1 MWFCLQL
8 LFQNLLILTASL
20 DTLSGVVIY
29 THEWGANSSQP
40 IHTQAFLRN
49 VYASSSESSPSTG
62 RVRAEVS
69 DRVQISLTP
78 RGSRQGDTFHTG

>member
-29 THEWGANSSQP
+29 RHEWGANSSQP

-49 VYASSSESSPSTG
+49 VYASSSESGPSTG

-78 RGSRQGDTFHTG
+78 RGSRQGEAFHTR